1 MVTVKQ
7 RVNQIIIKRIKLSLD
22 QKARPP
28 LLFEK
33 QEGVV
38 EINEK
43 LKSVRNILGGVW
55 AFSII
60 IRVVGKLTD
69 WYTSPSWFSYII
81 FATIIIYII
90 LSIYIHFKKD

>member
-1 MVTVKQ
+1 M
-7 RVNQIIIKRIKLSLD
+7 
-22 QKARPP
+22 
-28 LLFEK
+28 LFEK

-69 WYTSPSWFSYII
+69 WYTPPSWFSYII

>member
-7 RVNQIIIKRIKLSLD
+7 RVNQIIIKRIKLSQD
-22 QKARPP
+22 QKVRLPQ
-28 LLFEK
+28 LFEK
-33 QEGVV
+33 LEGVV

-43 LKSVRNILGGVW
+43 LKSVRNTLGGIW

-60 IRVVGKLTD
+60 IRVVGKITD
-69 WYTSPSWFSYII
+69 WYTPPSWFGYII
-81 FATIIIYII
+81 FATITIYII

>member
-22 QKARPP
+22 QKARPR

-43 LKSVRNILGGVW
+43 LKSVRNILGVIW

-69 WYTSPSWFSYII
+69 WYTPPSWFGYII

>member
-22 QKARPP
+22 QKARLP

-60 IRVVGKLTD
+60 IRVVGKLTY
-69 WYTSPSWFSYII
+69 WYAPPSWFTYII